1 VKLIW
6 SQDSSSSSEVSFE
19 EGPTRWVCFDDS
31 DTTDSENDSIR
42 NIGGRDDDDNDNDND
57 GSDDGY
63 DDDDNDG
70 SNDDSDD
77 QFSDNIFD

>member
-1 VKLIW
+1 VKLI
-6 SQDSSSSSEVSFE
+6 SSHDSSSSSEVSFE
-19 EGPTRWVCFDDS
+19 EGPTRWVCSDDG

-42 NIGGRDDDDNDNDND
+42 NIGGRDDDDNDND